1 MKKTARQPS
10 QATSTP
16 PSEGPSAAATAPAAL
31 QIAVA
36 VARRPGGVAASSSA
50 SEVGKRIAAPRPWT
64 ARMAETAADEAIA
77 EFGPAGVVAAALQAE
92 LSAARAR
99 GIARR
104 MFAAGPVLGRSGSPR
119 WRHRW

>member
-1 MKKTARQPS
+1 MSGR
-10 QATSTP
+10 
-16 PSEGPSAAATAPAAL
+16 GCAPARADVL
-31 QIAVA
+31 DELRDGIFAAVET
-36 VARRPGGVAASSSA
+36 RL
-50 SEVGKRIAAPRPWT
+50 T
-64 ARMAETAADEAIA
+64 AGLPAETAADEAIA